1 MIIWIL
7 EFSWFGYLISVEFL
21 EGDVFDQSFY
31 VACWFQFCA
40 IKLYGRSRFV
50 SLCWWNTETQH
61 VFSNLILE
69 KHDFLDIALPKSA
82 GTQSTTGVN
91 VVLINTNEYLYY

>member
-40 IKLYGRSRFV
+40 IKLYSYMEDLDLFRYVDKIPKHNMYFQIWYLRNMHCQS
-50 SLCWWNTETQH
+50 Q
-61 VFSNLILE
+61 LE
-69 KHDFLDIALPKSA
+69 LNQL
-82 GTQSTTGVN
+82 Q
-91 VVLINTNEYLYY
+91 VLM